1 MSYAVGDIVEVTWR
15 QLMFSQQ
22 LLNVQHY
29 RVVSSTSSGSDVGDN
44 QSFADHLAALT
55 GAGQLIT
62 VWRTSLAPNWVLSSV
77 KAQKISPV
85 RSAYTTASIGLA
97 GLSGSNSEISNLAAV
112 VSKRGTSGTRRA
124 QGSIHF
130 AGWPATFGNA
140 GVWQAGVDTWW
151 NNLEPLWSATQNVAA
166 IPANL
171 QPIIYNPGAS
181 VNWQT
186 IAVWQLQDTIRVMRR
201 RTVRVGI

>member
-1 MSYAVGDIVEVTWR
+1 MAYAVGDIVEVTWR
-15 QLMFSQQ
+15 QLQHAQQ
-22 LLNVQHY
+22 MLNVQHY
-29 RVVSSTSSGSDVGDN
+29 RVVSSTSTGSDVGDN
-44 QSFADHLAALT
+44 QTFADHLAALT
-55 GAGQLIT
+55 AAGQLIT
-62 VWRTSLAPNWVLSSV
+62 VWRTPLAPSWVLSSV
-77 KAQKISPV
+77 KTQKISPV
-85 RSAYTTASIGLA
+85 RSAYTTATIGLA
-97 GLSGSNSEISNLAAV
+97 GLSGTASELTNIAAV

-130 AGWPATFGNA
+130 GGWQAAFASG
-140 GVWQAGVDTWW
+140 GLWQAGVQTWW
-151 NNLEPLWSATQNVAA
+151 DALEPLWSATQIVAG

-186 IAVWQLQDTIRVMRR
+186 IAVWQLQDTTRVMRR